1 MFSACR
7 DPTERLNME
16 FQTISVSSAPGTGAQ
31 DGIRVLTLR
40 RPEVMNA
47 MNTLMFTEMRSAL
60 RELAYE
66 DGLRVLILTGEGTR
80 AFSAGGD
87 LKERNGMSDEVW
99 RAQHQLIEDVYLA
112 VKDFPLPVIAA
123 VEGHAHGGGCELAL
137 MADFIVAS
145 KTAVFSLAEVK
156 RGILP
161 GGGGVQNLV
170 RAAGMRRAKQLIFTG
185 DQFGAAEAL
194 RWGMLNELVEAGQA
208 LTAAVEIALRI
219 VAAAPMSVR
228 YAKLAATR
236 GGEVDF
242 HTGYMLDLA
251 AYNVLVSSEDRRE
264 GVLAFNEKRAPLW
277 ANK

>member
-16 FQTISVSSAPGTGAQ
+16 FQTISVSSAPGTRAQ

-194 RWGMLNELVEAGQA
+194 GWGMLNELVEAGQA

-242 HTGYMLDLA
+242 HTGYMLDLV